1 MLKLVVL
8 LHLVRALV
16 PSSLTIWPALDLRPD
31 SLIVP
36 AMALE
41 FITVYILKM
50 LESFAELIVSLCDVP
65 YKLMIAIYMI
75 NSTVL
80 CNHGDVRLA
89 GGSSSN
95 VGRVEVCVNETW
107 GTVCD
112 DFWGVSDASVVCR
125 QLGYSRFSE
134 SVMDLQ
140 CL

>member
-1 MLKLVVL
+1 MLKLAVL

-31 SLIVP
+31 FLIVP

-65 YKLMIAIYMI
+65 YKLMIAIYM

-80 CNHGDVRLA
+80 CNHGD
-89 GGSSSN
+89 

-112 DFWGVSDASVVCR
+112 DVWGVSDASVVCR